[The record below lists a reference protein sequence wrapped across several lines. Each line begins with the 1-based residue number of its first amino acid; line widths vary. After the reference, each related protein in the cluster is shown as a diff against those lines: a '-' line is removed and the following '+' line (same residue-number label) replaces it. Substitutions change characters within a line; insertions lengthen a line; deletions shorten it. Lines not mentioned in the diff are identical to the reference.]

1 MGTTP
6 KDRSAG
12 FIASLL
18 VMSAALIA
26 LPPLSVSTLRLSVS
40 VEAMLLL
47 VELAGVV
54 LLFMA
59 VQLYFAVGRRPEGAP
74 DGAGRIREICGCDRK
89 CVENVLSMLPTS
101 ELVDVVAPER
111 TPFDRRIVRRTIVL
125 LFTVIYA
132 AALMGALKLGD
143 NAMAYL
149 TLTYGV
155 MVGFYFGTRGMEELR
170 RYYAQRDAAKG

>member
-1 MGTTP
+1 MGIVP
-6 KDRSAG
+6 RPAG
-12 FIASLL
+12 FIVGLL
-18 VMSAALIA
+18 AMSAALIA
-26 LPPLSVSTLRLSVS
+26 LPPLSVPTLRLSVG

-74 DGAGRIREICGCDRK
+74 DGIGRIREICGCDRK
-89 CVENVLSMLPTS
+89 CIENVLSMLPTS
-101 ELVDVVAPER
+101 ELVDIVAPER

-132 AALMGALKLGD
+132 AALMGALELGD
-143 NAMAYL
+143 NAMTYL
-149 TLTYGV
+149 TLIYGV
-155 MVGFYFGTRGMEELR
+155 MVGFYFGTRGVEELR
-170 RYYAQRDAAKG
+170 RYYAQRDTAKG